1 MMRFLDIA
9 GYPHPTIKEPV
20 STTNVTPIII
30 ASIVVVLIALTVTL
44 IIVNKKKKGSFGLNQ
59 KLPFI
64 KITE

>member
-44 IIVNKKKKGSFGLNQ
+44 IIVNKKKK
-59 KLPFI
+59 
-64 KITE
+64 